1 MTGLALFRKS
11 ASVVIRT
18 ANGASNQAM
27 RLGIPGSIRMMR
39 PEQQSCSTANRRA
52 DIVKM
57 AAGLGLGLAATLGLS
72 APLLVGG
79 VLAPFLLLLVFAR
92 PHWAATVARPALVT

>member
-11 ASVVIRT
+11 ASVAIRT

-39 PEQQSCSTANRRA
+39 PEQQSCATANKMA
-52 DIVKM
+52 DIAKITAGFRLVGTM
-57 AAGLGLGLAATLGLS
+57 LETVHMLQHFRQPRSLRGGGPLSSAAGF
-72 APLLVGG
+72 V
-79 VLAPFLLLLVFAR
+79 
-92 PHWAATVARPALVT
+92 TVPASSCG

>member
-39 PEQQSCSTANRRA
+39 PEQQSCSTANRMA

-57 AAGLGLGLAATLGLS
+57 AAGLGLGGTMLE
-72 APLLVGG
+72 
-79 VLAPFLLLLVFAR
+79 
-92 PHWAATVARPALVT
+92 TVHMVQHCRQA